1 MISGA
6 ISSKQ
11 HLDALRLHRKKAV
24 KRQLFVLVV
33 LAATGVVL
41 AAIGHRLI
49 GLIFV
54 GAGVG
59 GLIGE
64 FIQSR
69 FLLPR
74 KAEKIYNQQA
84 ALRANY
90 TYSWDKDGVSVSSET
105 VQAKRP
111 WSDYIKALE
120 SKDLLLLYHSDIMFE
135 IFPKS
140 WFANPEQAN
149 EFRAL
154 ATRVAPNKSFKP
166 NLSA

>member
-6 ISSKQ
+6 ISSK
-11 HLDALRLHRKKAV
+11 HYVDALRLHRQKAV
-24 KRQLFVLVV
+24 KRQLLVLVAFAV
-33 LAATGVVL
+33 IGAIVVAAGY
-41 AAIGHRLI
+41 RLI
-49 GLIFV
+49 GLILI

-74 KAEKIYNQQA
+74 RAEKIYNQQA

-90 TYSWDKDGVSVSSET
+90 TYSWGEDGVSVSSET

-111 WSDYIKALE
+111 WSDYIKTLE
-120 SKDLLLLYHSDIMFE
+120 NEHLLLLYHSDIMFE
-135 IFPKS
+135 IFPKA

-154 ATRVAPNKSFKP
+154 AIRAGT
-166 NLSA
+166 

>member
-6 ISSKQ
+6 ISSQ
-11 HLDALRLHRKKAV
+11 HYLAALRLHRQRAV
-24 KRQLFVLVV
+24 KRQLLVLVAF
-33 LAATGVVL
+33 AAAGVIVVT
-41 AAIGHRLI
+41 AGYRLF
-49 GLIFV
+49 GLILV

-69 FLLPR
+69 FVLPR

-84 ALRANY
+84 ALRASY

-111 WSDYIKALE
+111 WSDYIKTLE
-120 SKDLLLLYHSDIMFE
+120 NDHFLLLYHSDIMFE

-140 WFANPEQAN
+140 WFASREQADA
-149 EFRAL
+149 FHAL
-154 ATRVAPNKSFKP
+154 ASRSGT
-166 NLSA
+166 

>member
-6 ISSKQ
+6 ISSK
-11 HLDALRLHRKKAV
+11 HYLDALRLHRQKAV
-24 KRQLFVLVV
+24 KRQLLVLVA
-33 LAATGVVL
+33 LAAVGVLV
-41 AAIGHRLI
+41 AAAGYRLI
-49 GLIFV
+49 GLILI

-90 TYSWDKDGVSVSSET
+90 TYSWDKDGVSVSSAT

-111 WSDYIKALE
+111 WSDYIKTLE
-120 SKDLLLLYHSDIMFE
+120 NEHLLLLYHSDIMFE
-135 IFPKS
+135 IFPKT
-140 WFANPEQAN
+140 WFANPEQAD
-149 EFRAL
+149 EFRVL
-154 ATRVAPNKSFKP
+154 ATRVGT
-166 NLSA
+166 